1 MQNMTDHSLATHSAF
16 DDHYGLLIARCD
28 EDGIDGSLE
37 VRAHHLQPT
46 RVVHGGVYASIA
58 EALASFATNW
68 HVLRDGK
75 VALGMHNA
83 TSFLRPCAGG
93 TLHGR
98 AEPLHRGRTTWVWD
112 VRITDDEGRL
122 CASGRVTLAVR
133 PIPDD
138 IPVPAPEAP

>member
-1 MQNMTDHSLATHSAF
+1 MNDQALATHSAF
-16 DDHYGLLIARCD
+16 DDYYGLRVDRCD
-28 EDGIDGSLE
+28 QDGIAGTLE
-37 VRAHHLQPT
+37 VRPHHLQPT

-58 EALASFATNW
+58 EALASFGTNF
-68 HVLRDGK
+68 HVLRHGN

-83 TSFLRPCAGG
+83 TSFLRPCGGG

-112 VRITDDEGRL
+112 IRIADDDGRL

-133 PIPDD
+133 PIPT
-138 IPVPAPEAP
+138 EAPPGPPLP